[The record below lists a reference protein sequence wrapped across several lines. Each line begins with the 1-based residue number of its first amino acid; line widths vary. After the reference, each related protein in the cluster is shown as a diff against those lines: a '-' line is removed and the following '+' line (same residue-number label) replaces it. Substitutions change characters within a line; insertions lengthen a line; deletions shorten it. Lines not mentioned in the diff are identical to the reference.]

1 MDSVVVITSLSI
13 VLAFSILANVVLVG
27 LLRGMVPS
35 EVANMLARMTPPEV
49 ITENSKML
57 SEYLRN
63 DGQKWND
70 IIAFVIELLSD
81 HAVDELEEIQKTTD
95 VTSEF

>member
-1 MDSVVVITSLSI
+1 MDNVTVVLTSLSI
-13 VLAFSILANVVLVG
+13 LLAASILANVILIG

-35 EVANMLARMTPPEV
+35 EIAAMLAKMTPPEV
-49 ITENSKML
+49 ISENSKML

-70 IIAFVIELLSD
+70 IIAFVIELLGD
-81 HAVDELEEIQKTTD
+81 HAVHELEEIQKIEEE
-95 VTSEF
+95 VI